1 MQVPLLAGLSP
12 VAQNLIIDSIE
23 YRDFDPDE
31 WLVREG
37 VNTFQYANAC

>member
-23 YRDFDPDE
+23 YRDFEPE
-31 WLVREG
+31 ELIVREG
-37 VNTFQYANAC
+37 VRHSGRYR